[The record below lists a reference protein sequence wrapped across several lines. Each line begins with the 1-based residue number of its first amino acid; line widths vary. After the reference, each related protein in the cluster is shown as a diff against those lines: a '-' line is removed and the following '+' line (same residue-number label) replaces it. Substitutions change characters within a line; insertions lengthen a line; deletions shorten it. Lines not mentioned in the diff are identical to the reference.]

1 MQHEEHEDGWRS
13 EDEEQDEDDDDS
25 DAAWWPKARRRDA
38 SADGRGGESG
48 DDDYD
53 DDSEH
58 GEGDDQGDDGGCQG
72 MSRIPGG
79 SCFRRFVYAV
89 RSQDGRVPRKPTHSG
104 TARGKRKKQTEPTA
118 AAARQGQA
126 FYGIFPIEAILN
138 RAPLQKPFDWDAEK
152 DGAWDPERK
161 PLKTRGW
168 FEYDDDIAF
177 DLYAW
182 K

>member
-1 MQHEEHEDGWRS
+1 
-13 EDEEQDEDDDDS
+13 
-25 DAAWWPKARRRDA
+25 
-38 SADGRGGESG
+38 
-48 DDDYD
+48 
-53 DDSEH
+53 
-58 GEGDDQGDDGGCQG
+58 
-72 MSRIPGG
+72 MSRAH
-79 SCFRRFVYAV
+79 VYSTQVHTIKYRQCSLKAAKHTLAV

-182 K
+182 KCILREAALMECQTRVSNLLDNR

>member
-1 MQHEEHEDGWRS
+1 MVAKGPQ
-13 EDEEQDEDDDDS
+13 
-25 DAAWWPKARRRDA
+25 ARRERRR
-38 SADGRGGESG
+38 RGGESG

-58 GEGDDQGDDGGCQG
+58 REGDDQGDDGGCQG

>member
-1 MQHEEHEDGWRS
+1 MKIGEWLLVLA
-13 EDEEQDEDDDDS
+13 DS
-25 DAAWWPKARRRDA
+25 RRLFC
-38 SADGRGGESG
+38 E
-48 DDDYD
+48 
-53 DDSEH
+53 
-58 GEGDDQGDDGGCQG
+58 
-72 MSRIPGG
+72 
-79 SCFRRFVYAV
+79 
-89 RSQDGRVPRKPTHSG
+89 PTRSG
-104 TARGKRKKQTEPTA
+104 TRGKRKKQTEPTA

-177 DLYAW
+177 FTRGSES
-182 K
+182 